1 MRFGEEDLEGYSDM
15 ILPLLNNEQNIIFF
29 NPRVSLMN
37 EGANEF
43 NLGLGYR
50 RLVTNGL
57 VLGGNV
63 FVDSR
68 ESAHGNRFNQWG
80 AGVELLSQ
88 YVDFRANYY
97 DADNDKEKIGQ
108 YSSQSQ
114 ETVSQTTSSTR
125 ASSSTTAK
133 VRPGTGGYSDPYA
146 EGHGIYYDQYGGII
160 TDYTTR
166 TNYTTT
172 YRTTTTTT
180 TTKWFEQYEA
190 GMDGWDMEIG
200 FKLPL
205 PIGPEVRLFGGYYS
219 YDNSLGDDVDGLKAR
234 LEIKTGPYL
243 ALDAEIFEDKT
254 LNGSDFFVGARL
266 QIPFSR
272 DLSWSKFVDGLVSME
287 HRSLDERMRSEMVQ
301 RDVRI
306 QSSKSDWQE
315 NLTKREVDVQSAVST
330 RTSKHSKT
338 TVKSVQ
344 DGTPGEK
351 TKLTLADK
359 ITFVDKDNAA
369 DTSQDGTNEHPYGD
383 DQGGI
388 QKAVDNAGENT
399 TIFVY
404 EAGGQVNGIN
414 RDSSDVGGVYDEQVT
429 MKPGQIITS
438 EIIFSGHPTQTSYAT
453 VNRPLIKPSTVTYNK
468 VYDTGWEKFEYAAA
482 VTMPENSAL
491 QRMAV
496 ETSQDSTSAV
506 WVQPQL
512 GSGNVRIEQ
521 SELRTSGSDA
531 DGLAIH
537 LNNASLENIT
547 VSDTSVS
554 TAGKTSF
561 GIWLLEKNNA
571 NLDSLHVSGSTINT
585 AGDAAHGIGP
595 EIFSSSRL
603 DSLNVS
609 NSTISTAGKLARG
622 INTYLDFS
630 TMGSLN
636 VSNNSS
642 ITTTGLD
649 AHGMR
654 TMINVSSLGSLNV
667 SETFISTTGNDAHGV
682 YTDILSE
689 IGNDSSL
696 GSLNVSD
703 TSISTVGNKG
713 IGINTAILANK
724 SNSTLGGLTM
734 SNTTITTAGTEAHGL
749 YTDLYSMNHGT
760 SSLGSLNMNETF
772 ISTAGDKGVGIK
784 TNISAKNSNSNLDN
798 LSVSNSTIITTD
810 DSAHGLWTELKSSDG
825 GTASLGSLNVNKTFI
840 STAGSVANGLFTD
853 FDSSGKGTSSLG
865 NLKVN
870 ETFISTTGHF
880 AHGLFTDFDSSGN
893 GTSSLTNLSVSNS
906 TITTAG
912 TGADGLFTYLESSG
926 NGTSSLTNLS
936 VSNSTIT
943 TAGKEAY
950 GLRTG
955 FISSGKGT
963 SSLSSLSVTENTI
976 ATTGKDAHGV
986 RLGFGSFVNLASQA
1000 IQGNTITT
1008 KGVNANGI
1016 HIVGNTNILPSSPFD
1031 AAALKAGNNI
1041 GVSDAGAQEVVIIP

>member
-1 MRFGEEDLEGYSDM
+1 MEQAQKKPYRKLYSSLAIGLLLAYPLCAAAQSPSAQPPPAQEVAATQPAANYPAAYLNFGVRFGEEDLEGYSDM

-50 RLVTNGL
+50 RLVTSGL

-108 YSSQSQ
+108 YSSQNQ
-114 ETVSQTTSSTR
+114 ETVSQTTSRTR
-125 ASSSTTAK
+125 ASSSTTAT
-133 VRPGTGGYSDPYA
+133 VRPGTAGGYSDPYA
-146 EGHGIYYDQYGGII
+146 EGHGIYYDQYGGTI

-172 YRTTTTTT
+172 YRTTTTTTT

-315 NLTKREVDVQSAVST
+315 NLAKREVDVQSAVST

-351 TKLTLADK
+351 TKVTLADK

-453 VNRPLIKPSTVTYNK
+453 VNRPLIKPSTVTYDK
-468 VYDTGWEKFEYAAA
+468 VYDTGWEKIEYAAA
-482 VTMPENSAL
+482 VTMPENTAL

-496 ETSQDSTSAV
+496 ETSQDNTSAV

-512 GSGNVRIEQ
+512 GSGSVRIEQ
-521 SELRTSGSDA
+521 SELRTSGAEA
-531 DGLAIH
+531 DGLNVE

-547 VSDTSVS
+547 VSDTSIS
-554 TAGKTSF
+554 TTGELAYGVF
-561 GIWLLEKNNA
+561 LLEEKNA
-571 NLDSLHVSGSTINT
+571 NLDSLHVSGSTIST
-585 AGDAAHGIGP
+585 AGDTAYGIGTS
-595 EIFSSSRL
+595 IVSSRL
-603 DSLNVS
+603 GSLNLS
-609 NSTISTAGKLARG
+609 NSTITTTGNSAIGL
-622 INTYLDFS
+622 NTYLF
-630 TMGSLN
+630 
-636 VSNNSS
+636 VSDD
-642 ITTTGLD
+642 GG
-649 AHGMR
+649 A
-654 TMINVSSLGSLNV
+654 SSLGSLNV
-667 SETFISTTGNDAHGV
+667 TGSNIRTTGNWSNGLHAGV
-682 YTDILSE
+682 S
-689 IGNDSSL
+689 
-696 GSLNVSD
+696 GSNLDNLNI
-703 TSISTVGNKG
+703 TNSIVSTVGDFTG
-713 IGINTAILANK
+713 AI
-724 SNSTLGGLTM
+724 SIWIDGWHGNSSRLGNL
-734 SNTTITTAGTEAHGL
+734 SVSDNNITTTGQQASGL
-749 YTDLYSMNHGT
+749 GVSV
-760 SSLGSLNMNETF
+760 SSYGSDNNANLGSLNMTGNT
-772 ISTAGDKGVGIK
+772 INVTNSGLYTSIHAAAGG
-784 TNISAKNSNSNLDN
+784 
-798 LSVSNSTIITTD
+798 
-810 DSAHGLWTELKSSDG
+810 SSI
-825 GTASLGSLNVNKTFI
+825 LGSLTVAENIVNVVGTY
-840 STAGSVANGLFTD
+840 ANGLQLRIDKFVDPMNPIDSTLRLDD
-853 FDSSGKGTSSLG
+853 FAVQD
-865 NLKVN
+865 
-870 ETFISTTGHF
+870 
-880 AHGLFTDFDSSGN
+880 
-893 GTSSLTNLSVSNS
+893 
-906 TITTAG
+906 
-912 TGADGLFTYLESSG
+912 
-926 NGTSSLTNLS
+926 
-936 VSNSTIT
+936 
-943 TAGKEAY
+943 
-950 GLRTG
+950 
-955 FISSGKGT
+955 
-963 SSLSSLSVTENTI
+963 
-976 ATTGKDAHGV
+976 
-986 RLGFGSFVNLASQA
+986 
-1000 IQGNTITT
+1000 NTITAQ
-1008 KGVNANGI
+1008 GDYFVNGI
-1016 HIVGNTNILPSSPFD
+1016 FISGSTHVSPSSPFD
-1031 AAALKAGNNI
+1031 AAALEAGNTI
-1041 GVSDAGAQEVVIIP
+1041 EVSGTVAQKVKIDP

>member
-1 MRFGEEDLEGYSDM
+1 M

-315 NLTKREVDVQSAVST
+315 NLAKREVDVQSAVST

-351 TKLTLADK
+351 TKVTLADK

-453 VNRPLIKPSTVTYNK
+453 VNRPLIKPSTVTYDK
-468 VYDTGWEKFEYAAA
+468 VYDTGWEKIEYAAA

-496 ETSQDSTSAV
+496 ETSQDNTLAV

-512 GSGNVRIEQ
+512 GSGSVRIEQ
-521 SELRTSGSDA
+521 SELRTSGA
-531 DGLAIH
+531 QAGGLNVE

-547 VSDTSVS
+547 VSDTSIS
-554 TAGKTSF
+554 TTGKYSH
-561 GIWLLEKNNA
+561 GIGLYEEKNA
-571 NLDSLHVSGSTINT
+571 NLDSLHVSGSTI
-585 AGDAAHGIGP
+585 
-595 EIFSSSRL
+595 
-603 DSLNVS
+603 
-609 NSTISTAGKLARG
+609 STVGERAYG
-622 INTYLDFS
+622 INTYIDSS
-630 TMGSLN
+630 TLGSLN

-649 AHGMR
+649 AHGI
-654 TMINVSSLGSLNV
+654 TTDINSSNLGSINVS
-667 SETFISTTGNDAHGV
+667 EAFISTTGDDAYGV
-682 YTDILSE
+682 DTAIY
-689 IGNDSSL
+689 GYNNNDSSL

-703 TSISTVGNKG
+703 TSISTVGDTG

-734 SNTTITTAGTEAHGL
+734 SNTTITTAGTGAYGL
-749 YTDLYSMNHGT
+749 STTFFSSDGYG
-760 SSLGSLNMNETF
+760 SSL
-772 ISTAGDKGVGIK
+772 A
-784 TNISAKNSNSNLDN
+784 N
-798 LSVSNSTIITTD
+798 LSVSNTTITTAGAYAD
-810 DSAHGLWTELKSSDG
+810 GL
-825 GTASLGSLNVNKTFI
+825 
-840 STAGSVANGLFTD
+840 
-853 FDSSGKGTSSLG
+853 GTSLYSFG
-865 NLKVN
+865 
-870 ETFISTTGHF
+870 
-880 AHGLFTDFDSSGN
+880 SGS
-893 GTSSLTNLSVSNS
+893 SSLANLSVSNS
-906 TITTAG
+906 TITAAGESASGIGTSLYSFDGGSSSLGNLNVIESNINVSAADSFGIRTSASDSTLNTLSVTKSNISTAG
-912 TGADGLFTYLESSG
+912 NSAYGMQTHIWS
-926 NGTSSLTNLS
+926 SSL
-936 VSNSTIT
+936 
-943 TAGKEAY
+943 G
-950 GLRTG
+950 
-955 FISSGKGT
+955 
-963 SSLSSLSVTENTI
+963 SLSVTENTI
-976 ATTGKDAHGV
+976 ATTGDNADGV
-986 RLGFGSFVNLASQA
+986 GLAFSSPASLASQA

-1008 KGVNANGI
+1008 QGVNANGI
-1016 HIVGNTNILPSSPFD
+1016 QISGNTNISPNPVFD
-1031 AAALKAGNNI
+1031 AGALKADNNI
-1041 GVSDAGAQEVVIIP
+1041 GVSDASAQEVVIIP